1 MTELNRK
8 LNPFLQ
14 EDETNSRGF
23 GLDRYDDCTAIDFDS
38 KIKTYDEGS
47 DRSQKEDHTLN
58 NNNNSHSFVESS
70 LAPNIGILMNT
81 SSSDV
86 RSKGENPSGSSM
98 KLPKFLNDRCIECT
112 EQGSPDGYRTVIELR
127 LQDGDFEFVQQHGVC
142 NKWLD
147 GIMGGDGCKTKNCSN
162 GKHFILQPSPIYSRG
177 FKSRIITCCDKES
190 LRRVNNFV
198 GSPTTILC
206 KNYVNC
212 TNSECKFAHSP
223 QEIMKGVPRV
233 MLERIAK
240 DKNWKKHF
248 IGFDKLFTSD
258 SKDATFL
265 DEMTQ
270 LMWNWLDRN
279 RDQIEKYEIQKD
291 TNGRENGRDRFRNL
305 SREDQLKRFCIPDPT
320 LDNLEKLAD
329 LVNKWYIGIRKG
341 TEIAGKSEEYLSFDP
356 APFYPTDHFRNEIV
370 ELFIA
375 GFNFC
380 NDPDCRHGPQCHKGL
395 CHIKQNRDDDM
406 MIMLSLLYGESPDS
420 FISRSISK
428 CEKSLATLQNV
439 KESNQPSL
447 NSGKNQKENYK
458 EISEG
463 LGEKIKGTKQ
473 SLKFLQRKKKMLD
486 EGKLFDFS
494 PHIPTVDKKSDQNE
508 NLQTDS
514 SFGIIRVVK
523 QDKKVAW
530 KHLLQVQYVNH
541 KHQDTTRTIIKAP
554 TQWKLYYDS
563 NDWRP
568 DDDKPA
574 ILLKEK
580 PEFIGEYSGLA
591 DIDEVWG
598 FYEDKYY
605 IDAREWTELIQEG
618 VPTFKNWCE
627 EYFVQDV
634 YDDGYIPMLN
644 RYREKVRLASS
655 VPDEGWTI
663 SGKKQKEPKF
673 ASFMTRHMSEI
684 DGQRESEEK
693 EKVRLAL
700 EQLAARKKEEE
711 YQNWLTQT
719 KPGRIYALQ
728 IKIPKL
734 EEKESTDEGTPSQ
747 KRRLSSEI
755 RKCKKNLH
763 SLIEEQKKIDETN
776 NQAIREAD
784 EILRTQDVEM
794 GEMEEFKPEKP
805 RKLSSQEQTKLKKA
819 SKEKERERKKKKAS
833 KEKEKERE
841 REREKKIGRDV
852 WTM

>member
-23 GLDRYDDCTAIDFDS
+23 GLDRYDDYTAIDFDS
-38 KIKTYDEGS
+38 NLKIKTYDEGS

-58 NNNNSHSFVESS
+58 NNNNRHSFVESS
-70 LAPNIGILMNT
+70 LAPNIGRIMTT

-86 RSKGENPSGSSM
+86 RSKGENPPGSSM
-98 KLPKFLNDRCIECT
+98 KLPKFLNGRCIKCT
-112 EQGSPDGYRTVIELR
+112 EERSPDGHRTVIELR
-127 LQDGDFEFVQQHGVC
+127 LQDGDFKFVQQHGVC

-147 GIMGGDGCKTKNCSN
+147 GIMGGDGCKTKKCSN
-162 GKHFILQPSPIYSRG
+162 GKHLPPIYSRG

-190 LRRVNNFV
+190 LWRVNNLV

-206 KNYVNC
+206 KNYANC
-212 TNSECKFAHSP
+212 TNSKCNFAHSP
-223 QEIMKGVPRV
+223 QEIMKGVPRI

-395 CHIKQNRDDDM
+395 CHINQNRNDDM

-428 CEKSLATLQNV
+428 CEKSLATLRNV

-447 NSGKNQKENYK
+447 NSGKNQKENCK

-463 LGEKIKGTKQ
+463 LREKIKGTKQ

-530 KHLLQVQYVNH
+530 KHLLEVQYVNH

-634 YDDGYIPMLN
+634 YDNDYIPMLN
-644 RYREKVRLASS
+644 RYREIKASF
-655 VPDEGWTI
+655 VLDEGWTT

-684 DGQRESEEK
+684 DEQRESEEK

-719 KPGRIYALQ
+719 NPGRIYALQ

-784 EILRTQDVEM
+784 EILRTQDEIKGRRKEM
-794 GEMEEFKPEKP
+794 KRCKPK
-805 RKLSSQEQTKLKKA
+805 KLSSQEQTKLKKA
-819 SKEKERERKKKKAS
+819 SKKNGKITDTPMENR
-833 KEKEKERE
+833 
-841 REREKKIGRDV
+841 KIGRDV